1 MLSETGISSA
11 APIVT
16 VGNMIVVIPSCIG
29 LFSIDRAWKS
39 HNGRTSDNNI
49 MLISSMRL
57 KWKNDSF
64 LSISIYGMYIML
76 RNMTDLMTYASIL
89 TLLD

>member
-1 MLSETGISSA
+1 MLSETGISSS
-11 APIVT
+11 APTVT

-29 LFSIDRAWKS
+29 LFSKERAWKS
-39 HNGRTSDNNI
+39 HKGRMSDSNI
-49 MLISSMRL
+49 MQISNMRL

-76 RNMTDLMTYASIL
+76 RNIADFIE
-89 TLLD
+89 